1 MTALIDTLD
10 SITPYK
16 IGEKGHIEYGWS
28 GHIREQIL
36 QFSFQATR
44 TDESGITKLQ
54 VILKNML
61 KTLKNKNELS
71 LHNEES
77 KLYLSI
83 LYRMIGHTRDIIDG
97 KGEYTLTYM
106 MIYTWYEFYQE
117 LSLFALTC
125 LVDLGDNVHQYGSWK
140 DIKYFCKY
148 CRKHGAPEDHP
159 LICHAIMLANKQLRK
174 DHENNETTEGYKISL
189 VSKWIPRESSS
200 FHWLFNLMAVDF
212 FPEYMETAKSEHS
225 KRNAVLKCKTQ
236 YRTLL
241 SYLNKKIDT
250 LQIKQCNNEWIDIDF
265 NKVTSISLAKQKK
278 AFLNDNH
285 PGNNNYKNSL
295 DRIGCSENFKAHIDK
310 AIQGEITMKG
320 KRVGMDDFTKQAIE
334 LIRSKMTTETK
345 YQIDLLNA
353 QWNDSSTQTSEL
365 GNFIAM
371 VDVSGSMEGTP
382 MNAAVALG
390 IRVAEKSKLGKRVMA
405 FSANPSWVNLEQHD
419 NFVSMVD
426 KVWKCPYGLN
436 TNFYAALTLILDAI
450 IDSKLPPE
458 EVEDMVLAI
467 FSDMQIDEADTT
479 SDKETMYDTIKE
491 KYAAA
496 GMRLYGKPFKPP
508 HILLWNLR
516 STDGFPCLSNQANV
530 SMMSGFSPVLL
541 NIFCEQGI
549 NGFNSCTPWSILIKT
564 LENDRYKIMGNKIQ

>member
-1 MTALIDTLD
+1 MTALIRTLD
-10 SITPYK
+10 NVTQTK
-16 IGEKGHIEYGWS
+16 LGKKGHTEYGWS

-36 QFSFQATR
+36 QFSFQVTR

-61 KTLKNKNELS
+61 QTLQNELS
-71 LHNEES
+71 IHNTES

-97 KGEYTLTYM
+97 KGEYTLAYM

-125 LVDLGDNVHQYGSWK
+125 MVDVGDNIHQYGSWK
-140 DIKYFCKY
+140 DIKYFCEY
-148 CRKHGAPEDHP
+148 CRKHGATEDHP
-159 LICHAIMLANKQLRK
+159 LIQHAIMISNKQLRK
-174 DHENNETTEGYKISL
+174 DYENEKNEGYKLSL

-200 FHWLFNLMAVDF
+200 FQWLFHLMAVNF
-212 FPEYMETAKSEHS
+212 FPEYMESAKTEHS
-225 KRNAVLKCKTQ
+225 KRNAALKCKTH
-236 YRTLL
+236 YRKIL
-241 SYLNKKIDT
+241 SCLNRKIDT
-250 LQIKQCNNEWIDIDF
+250 LQIKQCNKDWINIDF
-265 NKVTSISLAKQKK
+265 NTVTSISLAKQKK

-285 PGNNNYKNSL
+285 NGNHNYKNNL
-295 DRIGCSENFKAHIDK
+295 DRIGCSDNFKAHIDK
-310 AIQGEITMKG
+310 SIRGELTIKG

-334 LIRSKMTTETK
+334 LIRHQMTTETK

-353 QWNDSSTQTSEL
+353 QWKDSSSLTSEL
-365 GNFIAM
+365 DNFIAM
-371 VDVSGSMEGTP
+371 VDVSGSMEGAP
-382 MNAAVALG
+382 IHAATALG
-390 IRVAEKSKLGKRVMA
+390 IRVAEKSKLGKRLLT
-405 FSANPSWVNLEQHD
+405 FSANPTWVNLEQHND
-419 NFVSMVD
+419 FVSMV
-426 KVWKCPYGLN
+426 KTVHKCPWGLN

-467 FSDMQIDEADTT
+467 FSDMQIDQADTT
-479 SDKETMYDTIKE
+479 DKTTLYNTIKE
-491 KYAAA
+491 KYAVA
-496 GMRLYGKPFKPP
+496 GMRLYGKPFNPP

-516 STDGFPCLSNQANV
+516 STDGFPCLSTQQNV

-549 NGFNSCTPWSILIKT
+549 HAFHSCTPWTILLKT
-564 LENDRYKIMGNKIQ
+564 LENDRYKIMGDKIQ